1 MPTTRSPS
9 NLMDAPK
16 TGYEYNILTWK
27 AELLFRRSAA
37 RFLISW
43 TCTKRFWIC
52 TFASR
57 YRILKSHTA
66 FSCSWLFPGYRN
78 FYKNLCRNS
87 MLSAVLSNAAVMHLF
102 PEPGS
107 LVHHLTI
114 SRLKPAHCYAA
125 LIMPSASATLG
136 MPHKVLQILHVLQYS
151 CQIYAAVT

>member
-1 MPTTRSPS
+1 MH
-9 NLMDAPK
+9 L
-16 TGYEYNILTWK
+16 
-27 AELLFRRSAA
+27 
-37 RFLISW
+37 
-43 TCTKRFWIC
+43 
-52 TFASR
+52 R

-78 FYKNLCRNS
+78 FYRNLCRNS

-151 CQIYAAVT
+151 CQIYAAVTWLFHSSAAHILRPCRFLLLTSSWSMSFLILHIHRSSIKEVQKM